1 MCLPSRHS
9 PCHECKVSEKV
20 GELFNRKLAGN
31 VSIVFPHLKQEDSW
45 ESLLQS
51 SVLSFQRV
59 KNVVVVAG
67 SPVLPFRTMRSHG
80 E

>member
-1 MCLPSRHS
+1 MSAKYQKRF
-9 PCHECKVSEKV
+9 
-20 GELFNRKLAGN
+20 GELFNRKLTGN

-45 ESLLQS
+45 ESLLQF
-51 SVLSFQRV
+51 SVLSFQRL